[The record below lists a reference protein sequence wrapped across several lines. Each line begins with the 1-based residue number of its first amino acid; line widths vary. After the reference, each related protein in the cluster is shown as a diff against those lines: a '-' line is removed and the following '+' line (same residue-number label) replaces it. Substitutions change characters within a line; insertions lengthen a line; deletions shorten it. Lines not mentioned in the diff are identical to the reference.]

1 LNLSTRLRVDIGDK
15 VMIGGFIIT
24 GNTSKDVVV
33 RGLGP
38 SLVNSNVPAAAVLNN
53 PFLEL
58 HGPNGSLIT
67 SNDDWIN
74 SPQRSQFEGTVFQ
87 PTDNRES
94 VILATLQPGNYTAI
108 LSGVGQTT
116 GIGLVEVYDKNQATD
131 SALANIST
139 RGFVQV
145 GDNVMIGGFT
155 LGGNPNNTRIAV
167 RGIGPSLAS
176 SGLGNL
182 LADPTL
188 QLRNA
193 NGTIMISNDDWT
205 DDPAS
210 AALLSANG
218 LALQNPKESGI
229 FTTLPPGTFTAIL
242 AGKNGG
248 VGIGLIEIYNVK

>member
-1 LNLSTRLRVDIGDK
+1 VDIGDK
-15 VMIGGFIIT
+15 VVIGGFIIT

-38 SLVNSNVPAAAVLNN
+38 SLVNSNVPAATLLNN

-67 SNDDWIN
+67 SNDDWIT

-131 SALANIST
+131 STLANIST

-155 LGGNPNNTRIAV
+155 LGANPNSARIAV
-167 RGIGPSLAS
+167 RGIGPSLAQFFGAS
-176 SGLGNL
+176 NV

-188 QLRNA
+188 ELHNA

-205 DDPAS
+205 DDPIS
-210 AALLSANG
+210 AGQLSTNG